1 MLNSLKFSILKYT
14 IILINILLFSQTELE
29 PRSKMMVL
37 SCSRLLNQKYKEK
50 PEPEI
55 FSKIML
61 SCFIKITQV
70 QSQKI
75 FYAEEKGPIPLE
87 SEEINELLDIN
98 NLKEISEE
106 EKKAKSDLMNKF
118 IEEIEKPEPRK
129 LVEDNAEKEVN
140 KDKIRED
147 NNVDNKDDIK
157 VNDDSETGDDDN
169 DNDNDNEFNDDY
181 GDPNYY
187 GDDMN
192 DEYAGGYDDY
202 YDDYDDY
209 YGYGN
214 YNDYGNYS
222 DEDYA
227 NMYGNN
233 EYYDDDNKPFKVL
246 IRENKGLVI
255 FICCLV
261 IMVILIAIFG
271 KDYEETQTL
280 EVDPNKNKNE

>member
-1 MLNSLKFSILKYT
+1 MLNSLNFSILKYT

-29 PRSKMMVL
+29 TRTKMMVL
-37 SCSRLLNQKYKEK
+37 SCSKLLNQKYKEK

-61 SCFIKITQV
+61 SCFIKITQA

-75 FYAEEKGPIPLE
+75 FYAEEKDPIPLK
-87 SEEINELLDIN
+87 SEEINELLDTN
-98 NLKEISEE
+98 NLKSISEE
-106 EKKAKSDLMNKF
+106 EKKVKSDLMNKF

-129 LVEDNAEKEVN
+129 LVQDNTEKDVN
-140 KDKIRED
+140 KDEIIDGDKAD
-147 NNVDNKDDIK
+147 NQDDINVKDD
-157 VNDDSETGDDDN
+157 NEDGDDDN
-169 DNDNDNEFNDDY
+169 DNDFNDPDY
-181 GDPNYY
+181 DPNYY

-233 EYYDDDNKPFKVL
+233 EYYDDDNKPFRVL

-280 EVDPNKNKNE
+280 DVDPNKNKNE

>member
-1 MLNSLKFSILKYT
+1 MLNSLNFSILKYT

-29 PRSKMMVL
+29 TRTKMMVL
-37 SCSRLLNQKYKEK
+37 SCSKLLNQKYKEK

-55 FSKIML
+55 TSKIML
-61 SCFIKITQV
+61 SCFIKITQS

-75 FYAEEKGPIPLE
+75 FYADEKDPIPLK

-98 NLKEISEE
+98 DLKSISEE
-106 EKKAKSDLMNKF
+106 EKKVKSDLMNKF

-129 LVEDNAEKEVN
+129 LVQDNTEKDVN
-140 KDKIRED
+140 KDEIID
-147 NNVDNKDDIK
+147 DNKADNQDDINVK
-157 VNDDSETGDDDN
+157 DDNENGDDDN
-169 DNDNDNEFNDDY
+169 DNDFNDPDY
-181 GDPNYY
+181 DPNYY

-233 EYYDDDNKPFKVL
+233 DYYDDDNKPFKVL

-280 EVDPNKNKNE
+280 EDPNKNKNE

>member
-1 MLNSLKFSILKYT
+1 MLNSLNFSILKYT

-29 PRSKMMVL
+29 TRTKMMVL
-37 SCSRLLNQKYKEK
+37 SCSKLLNQKYKEK

-55 FSKIML
+55 TSKIML
-61 SCFIKITQV
+61 SCFIKITQS

-75 FYAEEKGPIPLE
+75 FYADEKDPIPLK

-98 NLKEISEE
+98 NLKSISEE
-106 EKKAKSDLMNKF
+106 EKKVKSDLMNKF

-129 LVEDNAEKEVN
+129 LVQDNAEKDVN
-140 KDKIRED
+140 KDEIID
-147 NNVDNKDDIK
+147 DNKADNQDDINVK
-157 VNDDSETGDDDN
+157 DDNEDGDDDN
-169 DNDNDNEFNDDY
+169 DNDFNDPDY
-181 GDPNYY
+181 DPNYY

-280 EVDPNKNKNE
+280 EDPNKNKNE

>member
-14 IILINILLFSQTELE
+14 IILINILLFSQTELK

-37 SCSRLLNQKYKEK
+37 SCSKLLNQKYKEK

-61 SCFIKITQV
+61 SCFIKITQA

-75 FYAEEKGPIPLE
+75 FYAEEKDPIPLE
-87 SEEINELLDIN
+87 SEEINELLNIN

-106 EKKAKSDLMNKF
+106 EKKAKFDLMNKF

-140 KDKIRED
+140 KDKIIED

-169 DNDNDNEFNDDY
+169 DNDNELNDDY

-280 EVDPNKNKNE
+280 EDPNKNKNE

>member
-1 MLNSLKFSILKYT
+1 
-14 IILINILLFSQTELE
+14 
-29 PRSKMMVL
+29 MMVL
-37 SCSRLLNQKYKEK
+37 SCSRLLNQKYQEK

-61 SCFIKITQV
+61 SCFIKITQA

-75 FYAEEKGPIPLE
+75 FYAEEKDPIPLE
-87 SEEINELLDIN
+87 SEEINELLNIN

-106 EKKAKSDLMNKF
+106 EKKAKFDLMNKF

-140 KDKIRED
+140 KDKIIED

-157 VNDDSETGDDDN
+157 VNDDSETGDD

>member
-1 MLNSLKFSILKYT
+1 MLNSLNFSILKYT

-29 PRSKMMVL
+29 TRTKMMVL
-37 SCSRLLNQKYKEK
+37 SCSKLLNQKYKEK

-55 FSKIML
+55 TSKIML
-61 SCFIKITQV
+61 SCFIKITQS

-75 FYAEEKGPIPLE
+75 FYAEEKDPIPLK
-87 SEEINELLDIN
+87 SEEINELLDTN
-98 NLKEISEE
+98 NLKSISEE
-106 EKKAKSDLMNKF
+106 EKKVKSDLMNKF

-129 LVEDNAEKEVN
+129 LVQDNAEKDVN
-140 KDKIRED
+140 KDEIID
-147 NNVDNKDDIK
+147 DNKADNQDDINVK
-157 VNDDSETGDDDN
+157 DDNEDGDDDN
-169 DNDNDNEFNDDY
+169 DNDFSDPDY
-181 GDPNYY
+181 DPNYY

-192 DEYAGGYDDY
+192 DDEYAGGYDDY

-233 EYYDDDNKPFKVL
+233 EYYDDDNKPFRVL

>member
-1 MLNSLKFSILKYT
+1 MLNSLNFSILKYT

-29 PRSKMMVL
+29 PRTKMMVL
-37 SCSRLLNQKYKEK
+37 ACSKLLNQKYKEK

-61 SCFIKITQV
+61 SCFIKITQA

-75 FYAEEKGPIPLE
+75 FYAEEKDPIPLK
-87 SEEINELLDIN
+87 SEEINELLDTN
-98 NLKEISEE
+98 NLKSISEE
-106 EKKAKSDLMNKF
+106 EKKVKSDLMNKF

-129 LVEDNAEKEVN
+129 LVQDNAEKDVN
-140 KDKIRED
+140 KDEIID
-147 NNVDNKDDIK
+147 DNKADNQDDINVK
-157 VNDDSETGDDDN
+157 DDNEDGDDDN
-169 DNDNDNEFNDDY
+169 DNDFSDPDY
-181 GDPNYY
+181 DPNYY

-280 EVDPNKNKNE
+280 DVDPNKNKNE

>member
-1 MLNSLKFSILKYT
+1 MLNSLNFSILKYT

-29 PRSKMMVL
+29 TRTKMMVL
-37 SCSRLLNQKYKEK
+37 SCSKLLNQKYKEK

-55 FSKIML
+55 TSKIML
-61 SCFIKITQV
+61 SCFIKITQS

-75 FYAEEKGPIPLE
+75 FYADEKDPIPLK

-98 NLKEISEE
+98 NLKSISEE
-106 EKKAKSDLMNKF
+106 EKKVKSDLMNKF

-129 LVEDNAEKEVN
+129 LVQDNAEKDVN
-140 KDKIRED
+140 KDEIID
-147 NNVDNKDDIK
+147 DNKADNQDDINVK
-157 VNDDSETGDDDN
+157 DDNEEGDDDN
-169 DNDNDNEFNDDY
+169 DNDFSDPDY
-181 GDPNYY
+181 DPNYY

-233 EYYDDDNKPFKVL
+233 DYYDDDNKPFKVL

-280 EVDPNKNKNE
+280 DVDPNKNKNE

>member
-1 MLNSLKFSILKYT
+1 MLNSLNFSILKYT

-29 PRSKMMVL
+29 TRTKMMVL
-37 SCSRLLNQKYKEK
+37 SCSKLLNQKYKEK

-55 FSKIML
+55 TSKIML
-61 SCFIKITQV
+61 SCFIKITKS

-75 FYAEEKGPIPLE
+75 FYADEKDQIPLK

-98 NLKEISEE
+98 NLKSISEE
-106 EKKAKSDLMNKF
+106 EKKVKSDLMNKF

-129 LVEDNAEKEVN
+129 LVQDNAEKDVN
-140 KDKIRED
+140 KDEIID
-147 NNVDNKDDIK
+147 DNKADNQDDINVK
-157 VNDDSETGDDDN
+157 DDNEDGDDDN
-169 DNDNDNEFNDDY
+169 DNDFSDPDY
-181 GDPNYY
+181 DPNYY

-233 EYYDDDNKPFKVL
+233 EYYDDDNKPFRVL
-246 IRENKGLVI
+246 IKENKGLVI

-280 EVDPNKNKNE
+280 EDPNKNKNE

>member
-1 MLNSLKFSILKYT
+1 MLNSLNFSILKYT

-29 PRSKMMVL
+29 TRSKMMVL
-37 SCSRLLNQKYKEK
+37 SCSKLLNQKYKEK

-55 FSKIML
+55 TSKIML
-61 SCFIKITQV
+61 SCFIKITQS

-75 FYAEEKGPIPLE
+75 FYAEEKDPIPLK
-87 SEEINELLDIN
+87 SEEINKLLDTN
-98 NLKEISEE
+98 NLKSISEE
-106 EKKAKSDLMNKF
+106 EKKVKSDLMNKF

-129 LVEDNAEKEVN
+129 LVQDNAEKDVN
-140 KDKIRED
+140 KDEIID
-147 NNVDNKDDIK
+147 DNKADNQDDINVK
-157 VNDDSETGDDDN
+157 DDNEDGDDDN
-169 DNDNDNEFNDDY
+169 DNDFSDPDY
-181 GDPNYY
+181 DPNYY

-280 EVDPNKNKNE
+280 DVDPNKNKNE

>member
-1 MLNSLKFSILKYT
+1 
-14 IILINILLFSQTELE
+14 
-29 PRSKMMVL
+29 MVL
-37 SCSRLLNQKYKEK
+37 SCSKLLNQKYKEK

-55 FSKIML
+55 TSKIML
-61 SCFIKITQV
+61 SCFIKITQS

-75 FYAEEKGPIPLE
+75 FYADEKDPIPLK

-98 NLKEISEE
+98 NLKSISEE
-106 EKKAKSDLMNKF
+106 EKKVKSDLMNKF
-118 IEEIEKPEPRK
+118 IEVIEKPEPRK
-129 LVEDNAEKEVN
+129 LVQDNAEKDVN
-140 KDKIRED
+140 KEEIID
-147 NNVDNKDDIK
+147 DNKADNQDDINVK
-157 VNDDSETGDDDN
+157 DDNEDGDDDN
-169 DNDNDNEFNDDY
+169 DNDNDFNDPDY
-181 GDPNYY
+181 DPNYY

-233 EYYDDDNKPFKVL
+233 EYYDDDNKPFRVL
-246 IRENKGLVI
+246 IKENKGLVI

-280 EVDPNKNKNE
+280 DVDPNKNKNE

>member
-1 MLNSLKFSILKYT
+1 MLNSLNFSILKYT

-29 PRSKMMVL
+29 TRTKMMVL
-37 SCSRLLNQKYKEK
+37 SCSKLLNQKYKEK

-55 FSKIML
+55 TSKIML
-61 SCFIKITQV
+61 SCFIKITQS

-75 FYAEEKGPIPLE
+75 FYADEKDPIPLK

-98 NLKEISEE
+98 NLKSISEE
-106 EKKAKSDLMNKF
+106 EKKVKSDLMNKF

-129 LVEDNAEKEVN
+129 LVQDNTEKDVN
-140 KDKIRED
+140 KDEIID
-147 NNVDNKDDIK
+147 DNKADNQDDINVK
-157 VNDDSETGDDDN
+157 DDNEDGDDDN
-169 DNDNDNEFNDDY
+169 DNDFSDPDY
-181 GDPNYY
+181 DPNYY

-233 EYYDDDNKPFKVL
+233 EYYDDDNKPFRVL
-246 IRENKGLVI
+246 IKENKGLVI

-280 EVDPNKNKNE
+280 EDPNKNKNE

>member
-1 MLNSLKFSILKYT
+1 MLNSLNFSILKYT

-29 PRSKMMVL
+29 PRTKMMVL
-37 SCSRLLNQKYKEK
+37 TCSKLLNQKYKEK

-61 SCFIKITQV
+61 SCFIKITQA

-75 FYAEEKGPIPLE
+75 FYAEEKDPISLK

-98 NLKEISEE
+98 NLKSISEE
-106 EKKAKSDLMNKF
+106 EKKVKSDLMNKF

-129 LVEDNAEKEVN
+129 LVQDNAEKDVN
-140 KDKIRED
+140 KDEIID
-147 NNVDNKDDIK
+147 DNKADNQDDINVK
-157 VNDDSETGDDDN
+157 DDNEDGDDDN
-169 DNDNDNEFNDDY
+169 DNDNDFNDPDY
-181 GDPNYY
+181 DPNYY

-233 EYYDDDNKPFKVL
+233 EYYDDDNKPFRVL
-246 IRENKGLVI
+246 IKENKGLVI

>member
-1 MLNSLKFSILKYT
+1 MLNSLNFSILKYT

-29 PRSKMMVL
+29 TRTKMMVL
-37 SCSRLLNQKYKEK
+37 SCSKLLNQKYKEK

-55 FSKIML
+55 TSKIML
-61 SCFIKITQV
+61 SCFIKITQS

-75 FYAEEKGPIPLE
+75 FYADEKDPIPLK

-98 NLKEISEE
+98 NLKSISEE
-106 EKKAKSDLMNKF
+106 EKKVKSDLMNKF

-129 LVEDNAEKEVN
+129 LVQDNTEKDVN
-140 KDKIRED
+140 KDEIID
-147 NNVDNKDDIK
+147 DNKADNQDDINVK
-157 VNDDSETGDDDN
+157 DDNEDGDDDN
-169 DNDNDNEFNDDY
+169 DNDFSDPDY
-181 GDPNYY
+181 DPNYY

-233 EYYDDDNKPFKVL
+233 EYYDDDNKPFRVL

>member
-1 MLNSLKFSILKYT
+1 MLNSLSFSILKNT
-14 IILINILLFSQTELE
+14 IILINILLFSQTQLE

-37 SCSRLLNQKYKEK
+37 SCSKLLNQKYKEK

-61 SCFIKITQV
+61 TCFIKTTQV

-75 FYAEEKGPIPLE
+75 FYAEEEDLIPLE
-87 SEEINELLDIN
+87 AEEINELLDIN

-140 KDKIRED
+140 KDKIIED

-157 VNDDSETGDDDN
+157 VNDDSETGDD

-233 EYYDDDNKPFKVL
+233 EYYDDDNKPFMVL

>member
-1 MLNSLKFSILKYT
+1 MLNSLSFSILKYT
-14 IILINILLFSQTELE
+14 IILINILLFSQTQLE

-37 SCSRLLNQKYKEK
+37 SCSKLLNQKYKEK

-61 SCFIKITQV
+61 SCFIKTTQV

-75 FYAEEKGPIPLE
+75 FYAEEEDLIPLE
-87 SEEINELLDIN
+87 AEEINELLDIN

-140 KDKIRED
+140 KDKIIED

-157 VNDDSETGDDDN
+157 VNDDSETGDD